1 MIIMISG
8 NSITIETEGHGFVKG
23 GKHPIYSEAWTLNQL
38 KNCKPRVYQ
47 MLLAAEVHEDSWYCG
62 RCSTIKT
69 TYMRQGLF
77 EIYDYFDGKKWCKEL
92 EVIEECPI
100 NYDTHGNGQGVA
112 ECFMESAAAF
122 YERIQW
128 PNGRK
133 CYTVVKHF

>member
-8 NSITIETEGHGFVKG
+8 NTVTIETEGRGFVKG
-23 GKHPIYSEAWTLNQL
+23 GKHPMYSEVWTLNQL
-38 KNCKPRVYQ
+38 KNWEPKVYQ
-47 MLLAAEVHEDSWYCG
+47 MLLAAEVRTDDWYCG

-100 NYDTHGNGQGVA
+100 NYDTYGNGQGVV
-112 ECFMESAAAF
+112 ECFVESAAAF

-133 CYTVVKHF
+133 CYSIHKHF